1 MVTPLNVKITG
12 KRSDTETVT
21 LRLEGGG
28 WKSAN
33 TGNSLATYPTACPV
47 CRGERDRNIPA
58 PPIKPK
64 AALAFANDDKVFAL
78 VTKIASC

>member
-1 MVTPLNVKITG
+1 MDATTVMLLNVKITG

-33 TGNSLATYPTACPV
+33 TGNSLATYPTTRPELT
-47 CRGERDRNIPA
+47 ERCGR
-58 PPIKPK
+58 
-64 AALAFANDDKVFAL
+64 
-78 VTKIASC
+78 